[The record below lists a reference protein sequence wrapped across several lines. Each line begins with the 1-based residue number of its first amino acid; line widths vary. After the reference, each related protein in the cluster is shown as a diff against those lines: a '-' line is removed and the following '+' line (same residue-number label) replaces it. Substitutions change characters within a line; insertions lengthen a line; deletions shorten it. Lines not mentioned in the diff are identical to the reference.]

1 MPPIAYSLGKDSIT
15 LFVEGDLVNV
25 DSSHRNY
32 GKLREELLK
41 TEEEQNLDRIKQLS
55 SVQAML
61 RTFADGLVQITDS
74 DMLFEGKAV
83 SGHIVDKILELVQE
97 DGDVNPYINFFLN
110 LQKNPNKDVA
120 GDLFKWADAGKMPI
134 TPDGCIIA
142 FKKVKSDFTD
152 VHTGKFDNSPGSVL
166 VMPREKCNP
175 DRGQTCSTG
184 FHFCSASYLSK
195 FGGQKVVAVKVNP
208 ADVTAIPRDY
218 NNAKGRCCRYEVI
231 QELSDASAA
240 KHDVW
245 AKPVA
250 DLENSQEFPPEFFK
264 EKAKPKRKAVVT
276 KKDGEAKKKPEPK
289 IKVGNDGKVKA
300 AKIAKTPTPKVVT
313 KKVKATT
320 AEAKAV
326 VKQVKAAVKKVVAP
340 KPKAA
345 DNPETV
351 KDIVKAAVEKAKKPK
366 TAKAKPFAVSKTPTP
381 FKNQAGE
388 FWAEGIIRHAKK
400 DVEAKI
406 LTMKA
411 AAEGLKTSPST
422 LSGWFK
428 KV

>member
-41 TEEEQNLDRIKQLS
+41 TEEEQDLDRIKQLS

-264 EKAKPKRKAVVT
+264 EKPKPKRKAVVT

-289 IKVGNDGKVKA
+289 AKA
-300 AKIAKTPTPKVVT
+300 PKTPKPKVVT

-320 AEAKAV
+320 TEAKAV

-340 KPKAA
+340 KSKAA

-366 TAKAKPFAVSKTPTP
+366 VAKAKAAPKTSKNPTP
-381 FKNQAGE
+381 FKNQDGDYHLE
-388 FWAEGIIRHAKK
+388 HVIKNAKEK
-400 DVEAKI
+400 V
-406 LTMKA
+406 LTKKLTLAKA
-411 AAEGLKTSPST
+411 AADLKTSPST